1 MANTMKTIESIKI
14 DNRGQ
19 TSVEVILLIGSI
31 LVISIICGTY
41 IYKINLEINELFN
54 QTIAKGR
61 LFLLNKLNWKKLIE
75 YKKIINFLVKILKT
89 NLISNNKKIAKKS
102 KKSKKKKK

>member
-1 MANTMKTIESIKI
+1 MKEPEYLKL

-41 IYKINLEINELFN
+41 IYKINLEIHDIFN
-54 QTIAKGR
+54 QTLSKGR
-61 LFLLNKLNWKKLIE
+61 LFLLNKLD
-75 YKKIINFLVKILKT
+75 
-89 NLISNNKKIAKKS
+89 
-102 KKSKKKKK
+102 

>member
-1 MANTMKTIESIKI
+1 MNELEYLKL

-41 IYKINLEINELFN
+41 IYKINLEINDLFN
-54 QTIAKGR
+54 ETLSKGR
-61 LFLLNKLNWKKLIE
+61 LFLLNKLD
-75 YKKIINFLVKILKT
+75 
-89 NLISNNKKIAKKS
+89 
-102 KKSKKKKK
+102 

>member
-1 MANTMKTIESIKI
+1 MKSLKSIKA

-41 IYKINLEINELFN
+41 IYKINLEINDLFN
-54 QTIAKGR
+54 QTLSKGR
-61 LFLLNKLNWKKLIE
+61 LFLLNKLD
-75 YKKIINFLVKILKT
+75 
-89 NLISNNKKIAKKS
+89 
-102 KKSKKKKK
+102 

>member
-1 MANTMKTIESIKI
+1 MNELEYFKL

-41 IYKINLEINELFN
+41 IYKINLEINDLFN
-54 QTIAKGR
+54 QTLSKGR
-61 LFLLNKLNWKKLIE
+61 LFLFNQLD
-75 YKKIINFLVKILKT
+75 
-89 NLISNNKKIAKKS
+89 
-102 KKSKKKKK
+102 

>member
-1 MANTMKTIESIKI
+1 MNELKYFKL

-41 IYKINLEINELFN
+41 IYKINLEINDLFN
-54 QTIAKGR
+54 QTISKGR
-61 LFLLNKLNWKKLIE
+61 LFLFNKLD
-75 YKKIINFLVKILKT
+75 
-89 NLISNNKKIAKKS
+89 
-102 KKSKKKKK
+102 

>member
-1 MANTMKTIESIKI
+1 MNELEYLKL

-41 IYKINLEINELFN
+41 IYKINLEINDLFN
-54 QTIAKGR
+54 ETLYKGR
-61 LFLLNKLNWKKLIE
+61 LFLLNKLD
-75 YKKIINFLVKILKT
+75 
-89 NLISNNKKIAKKS
+89 
-102 KKSKKKKK
+102 

>member
-1 MANTMKTIESIKI
+1 MKELKYLKL

-41 IYKINLEINELFN
+41 IYKINLEINDLFN
-54 QTIAKGR
+54 QTLSKGR
-61 LFLLNKLNWKKLIE
+61 IFLLNKLD
-75 YKKIINFLVKILKT
+75 
-89 NLISNNKKIAKKS
+89 
-102 KKSKKKKK
+102 

>member
-1 MANTMKTIESIKI
+1 MKELKYLKL

-41 IYKINLEINELFN
+41 IYKINLEINDIFN
-54 QTIAKGR
+54 QTLSKGR
-61 LFLLNKLNWKKLIE
+61 LFLLNKLD
-75 YKKIINFLVKILKT
+75 
-89 NLISNNKKIAKKS
+89 
-102 KKSKKKKK
+102 

>member
-1 MANTMKTIESIKI
+1 MNELEYFKL

-41 IYKINLEINELFN
+41 IYKINLRINELFN
-54 QTIAKGR
+54 QTLSKGR
-61 LFLLNKLNWKKLIE
+61 LFLFNKLD
-75 YKKIINFLVKILKT
+75 
-89 NLISNNKKIAKKS
+89 
-102 KKSKKKKK
+102 

>member
-1 MANTMKTIESIKI
+1 MKGLEYLKL

-41 IYKINLEINELFN
+41 IYKINLEINDLFN
-54 QTIAKGR
+54 QTLSEGR
-61 LFLLNKLNWKKLIE
+61 LFLLNKLD
-75 YKKIINFLVKILKT
+75 
-89 NLISNNKKIAKKS
+89 
-102 KKSKKKKK
+102 

>member
-1 MANTMKTIESIKI
+1 MKKLESFKE

-41 IYKINLEINELFN
+41 IYKINLEINDLFN
-54 QTIAKGR
+54 QTLVKGR
-61 LFLLNKLNWKKLIE
+61 LFLFNKLD
-75 YKKIINFLVKILKT
+75 
-89 NLISNNKKIAKKS
+89 
-102 KKSKKKKK
+102 

>member
-1 MANTMKTIESIKI
+1 MKKSNAMQKLEYLKA

-41 IYKINLEINELFN
+41 IYKINSEINDSFN
-54 QTIAKGR
+54 QTLDKGR
-61 LFLLNKLNWKKLIE
+61 LFLLNKLN
-75 YKKIINFLVKILKT
+75 
-89 NLISNNKKIAKKS
+89 
-102 KKSKKKKK
+102 

>member
-1 MANTMKTIESIKI
+1 MKELKYFKL

-41 IYKINLEINELFN
+41 IYKINLEINDIFN
-54 QTIAKGR
+54 QTLSKGR
-61 LFLLNKLNWKKLIE
+61 LFLLNKLD
-75 YKKIINFLVKILKT
+75 
-89 NLISNNKKIAKKS
+89 
-102 KKSKKKKK
+102 

>member
-1 MANTMKTIESIKI
+1 MVKDMERSNKMRKTNTMKKMEYLEA

-41 IYKINLEINELFN
+41 LYKINSEINDSFN
-54 QTIAKGR
+54 QTLDKGR
-61 LFLLNKLNWKKLIE
+61 LYLLNKLN
-75 YKKIINFLVKILKT
+75 
-89 NLISNNKKIAKKS
+89 
-102 KKSKKKKK
+102 

>member
-1 MANTMKTIESIKI
+1 MNELEYLKL

-41 IYKINLEINELFN
+41 IYKINLDINDLFN
-54 QTIAKGR
+54 ETLSKGR
-61 LFLLNKLNWKKLIE
+61 LFLLNKLD
-75 YKKIINFLVKILKT
+75 
-89 NLISNNKKIAKKS
+89 
-102 KKSKKKKK
+102 

>member
-1 MANTMKTIESIKI
+1 MKEPEYLKL

-41 IYKINLEINELFN
+41 IYKINLEINDILN
-54 QTIAKGR
+54 QTLSKGR
-61 LFLLNKLNWKKLIE
+61 LFLLNKLD
-75 YKKIINFLVKILKT
+75 
-89 NLISNNKKIAKKS
+89 
-102 KKSKKKKK
+102 